1 MTFNTYDFG
10 LFSNGSVTAPVSARY
25 ASGITSPVGYIHR
38 VDWDS
43 RLNTSAA
50 NTTGCIIGSFY
61 LIESG
66 TNAQISAFV
75 ASGNTQTIAYPRTF
89 TVSNVNLTISGTAGN
104 AATPF
109 LTMNPLAIT
118 ASGVG
123 LAGSLAFVRVHWAN
137 SL

>member
-66 TNAQISAFV
+66 TANNSVPKNVHRKQRQPNNQRHCRKR
-75 ASGNTQTIAYPRTF
+75 GNTIFDNESLSNNGERSRT
-89 TVSNVNLTISGTAGN
+89 GRK
-104 AATPF
+104 P
-109 LTMNPLAIT
+109 
-118 ASGVG
+118 GVCTRTLG
-123 LAGSLAFVRVHWAN
+123 KQSLRYLCLN
-137 SL
+137 